1 MRLTWQQPAARRVS
15 ALVAAAALA
24 AGGITYAGF
33 QTTSPEEAPTG
44 PEAGQSGKS
53 APKTVDR
60 ASAASLARKTGKP
73 VEATALRTIRS
84 TTWVRPD
91 GLMTQKLY
99 ASPIWAKVGQEWK
112 AIDTTLRKTN
122 KGWAP
127 AATNTRVVFSAG
139 SKAGGTE
146 RASRT
151 QVRRISLVKGYKAEA
166 ATGSALV
173 TLTVGGTAEIPELH
187 EIQLTWPGPVPA
199 PIIDGSRALYPEI
212 FPGADLVLTAEDDG
226 FAQLLVLKNRQAAAD
241 PHVAQLS
248 YGLSSPTLSFSL
260 DPASGIVG
268 AEDADGQEVALSPT
282 PLMWDSS
289 GPPAVTDGEL
299 GASSQPTASESVEP
313 VSTSAAP
320 ELSSS
325 ASAEELADD
334 NIDPEAEVLPTAT
347 DEPAPALTDAPLP
360 TAPAEPTPGPSQTG
374 SAATLSLPLLN
385 GPSPASRGDVVESDL
400 GEGTWLLTPN
410 MDFLNDP
417 ATVYPVFIDPTVK
430 KHTQDWTTAYSRYP
444 KATFFNGKDFNKG
457 GTHEA
462 RVGFESDTWGTSRS
476 YFNIAFDKNLQGA
489 RIQKAT
495 LRVLETYAWSCDAR
509 SMSVHLTGPIDARTN
524 WKNAPALTDAN
535 LAASPRSFAHGYKTG
550 CRDAYETFDVKAA
563 VQKTADKG
571 KNLITFGM
579 RARDEKTQYAWK
591 KFTADGDNAPVLEL
605 TYNRPPTNPTSHD
618 LGPDFRCTTTP
629 PYVRVGSSSI
639 TFTARSTD
647 KDDNL
652 ASLNFVLWPTG
663 KWSTTGNM
671 LKSTGTVSVGA
682 NTSDATRTTSAFS
695 TSGLTNNVTYSWNV
709 RAIDAAGSSSA
720 YTPKVPCR
728 FIFDNVAPRPP
739 RVTSSDFPNADGT
752 DHDNS
757 FGNAPEDSNWST
769 KKFGT
774 AGSFTFQAFN
784 TDVVRYEYGFNANS
798 YPYSLTRTA
807 GTATSV
813 AAIASNAKPPAAGPN
828 VLYVRVADGAGNV
841 SQPTRYFFYVT
852 PRDQADAPGDFTGD
866 ALPDLLTI
874 TDNGNLRL
882 YPSQI
887 NRNDP
892 TKGTGDL
899 DYSMSGAYRENPAK
913 DPNGG
918 DKEQTFIGPLSGHFK
933 GAQITHNGDFYGGDG
948 LQDLVAGV
956 DGKWWVYPGDG
967 YGAVNI
973 TKRRE
978 ILLPSNAPAP
988 STFVYTQILAT
999 GDVTGDGLPDLFATA
1014 GDQLWAFTG
1023 YNGASFAEAR
1033 MLTSSPWVTRDLVT
1047 VADIGGDG
1055 VPDLLFRTE
1064 ETGRGLLLRHGKPG
1078 ANGGVDLTS
1087 LATAASS
1094 KTGQDEVYGTGG
1106 WDKASMPKIK
1116 GTPDANGDTIP
1127 DIWAAASDGNLY
1139 FYPGGRTTH
1148 GTRFI
1153 TSNLGWLS
1161 SPAIG

>member
-1 MRLTWQQPAARRVS
+1 
-15 ALVAAAALA
+15 
-24 AGGITYAGF
+24 
-33 QTTSPEEAPTG
+33 
-44 PEAGQSGKS
+44 
-53 APKTVDR
+53 
-60 ASAASLARKTGKP
+60 
-73 VEATALRTIRS
+73 
-84 TTWVRPD
+84 
-91 GLMTQKLY
+91 
-99 ASPIWAKVGQEWK
+99 
-112 AIDTTLRKTN
+112 
-122 KGWAP
+122 
-127 AATNTRVVFSAG
+127 
-139 SKAGGTE
+139 
-146 RASRT
+146 
-151 QVRRISLVKGYKAEA
+151 
-166 ATGSALV
+166 
-173 TLTVGGTAEIPELH
+173 
-187 EIQLTWPGPVPA
+187 
-199 PIIDGSRALYPEI
+199 
-212 FPGADLVLTAEDDG
+212 
-226 FAQLLVLKNRQAAAD
+226 
-241 PHVAQLS
+241 
-248 YGLSSPTLSFSL
+248 
-260 DPASGIVG
+260 
-268 AEDADGQEVALSPT
+268 
-282 PLMWDSS
+282 
-289 GPPAVTDGEL
+289 
-299 GASSQPTASESVEP
+299 
-313 VSTSAAP
+313 
-320 ELSSS
+320 
-325 ASAEELADD
+325 
-334 NIDPEAEVLPTAT
+334 
-347 DEPAPALTDAPLP
+347 
-360 TAPAEPTPGPSQTG
+360 
-374 SAATLSLPLLN
+374 
-385 GPSPASRGDVVESDL
+385 
-400 GEGTWLLTPN
+400 
-410 MDFLNDP
+410 
-417 ATVYPVFIDPTVK
+417 
-430 KHTQDWTTAYSRYP
+430 
-444 KATFFNGKDFNKG
+444 
-457 GTHEA
+457 
-462 RVGFESDTWGTSRS
+462 
-476 YFNIAFDKNLQGA
+476 
-489 RIQKAT
+489 
-495 LRVLETYAWSCDAR
+495 
-509 SMSVHLTGPIDARTN
+509 
-524 WKNAPALTDAN
+524 
-535 LAASPRSFAHGYKTG
+535 
-550 CRDAYETFDVKAA
+550 
-563 VQKTADKG
+563 
-571 KNLITFGM
+571 
-579 RARDEKTQYAWK
+579 
-591 KFTADGDNAPVLEL
+591 
-605 TYNRPPTNPTSHD
+605 
-618 LGPDFRCTTTP
+618 
-629 PYVRVGSSSI
+629 I

>member
-1 MRLTWQQPAARRVS
+1 MRQTWQRPAARRMS
-15 ALVAAAALA
+15 AVVLAAALA

-33 QTTSPEEAPTG
+33 HATSPGDASTTPESEQNTKRAPR
-44 PEAGQSGKS
+44 
-53 APKTVDR
+53 TVSE
-60 ASAASLARKTGKP
+60 ASAVSQARRTGKP
-73 VEATALRTIRS
+73 VEVTELRTIRS
-84 TTWVRPD
+84 TTWARPD
-91 GLMTQKLY
+91 GLMTKKLY
-99 ASPIWAKVGQEWK
+99 ASPIWAKIGPEWK
-112 AIDTTLRKTN
+112 AIDTTLRRTD

-127 AATNTRVVFSAG
+127 AATNTRLVFSGG
-139 SKAGGTE
+139 SQSGTE

-151 QVRRISLVKGYKAEA
+151 QVSRISLLKGYKAEA
-166 ATGSALV
+166 GTGSALV
-173 TLTVGGTAEIPELH
+173 TLTVGGTTEIPESH
-187 EIQLTWPGPVPA
+187 DIQLTWPGPVPT

-248 YGLSSPTLSFSL
+248 YGLASPTLSFHL

-299 GASSQPTASESVEP
+299 GASSQPTASESLEP
-313 VSTSAAP
+313 VSTSTATEP
-320 ELSSS
+320 SPS
-325 ASAEELADD
+325 ATEELADD

-347 DEPAPALTDAPLP
+347 DEPAPTLTDAPLP
-360 TAPAEPTPGPSQTG
+360 TAPAEPTPAPSQTG

-385 GPSPASRGDVVESDL
+385 GPSPESRGDVVESDL

-410 MDFLNDP
+410 LAFLNDP

-430 KHTQDWTTAYSRYP
+430 KHTQDWTTAYSRHP

-476 YFNIAFDKNLQGA
+476 YFNIAFDKNLQGVKL
-489 RIQKAT
+489 QKAT
-495 LRVLETYAWSCDAR
+495 LRLLETYSWSCSAR
-509 SMSVHLTGPIDARTN
+509 AMSVHLTGPIDGRTN
-524 WKNAPALTDAN
+524 WKNAPVLTDAN

-550 CRDAYETFDVKAA
+550 CKDAYETFDVKAA
-563 VQKTADKG
+563 AQKTAEKG
-571 KNLITFGM
+571 KSMITFGM

-605 TYNRPPTNPTSHD
+605 TYNRPPSNPTNHD

-647 KDDNL
+647 KDKNL

-663 KWSTTGNM
+663 KWATTGNM
-671 LKSTGTVSVGA
+671 VKTAGTVSVGA
-682 NTSDATRTTSAFS
+682 DTSDAERTTAAIA
-695 TSGLTNNVTYSWNV
+695 TAGLLTNNVTYSWNV
-709 RAIDAAGSSSA
+709 RAVDAAGATSA

-728 FIFDNVAPRPP
+728 FVFDSNDPVPP
-739 RVTSSDFPNADGT
+739 QVGSSDFPNADGK
-752 DHDNS
+752 DHDSS
-757 FGNAPEDSNWST
+757 FGNAPEDSNWSK

-774 AGSFTFQAFN
+774 AGSFTVRASES
-784 TDVVRYEYGFNANS
+784 DIIRYEYGFNANS
-798 YPYSLTRTA
+798 YPYSLPRTA
-807 GTATSV
+807 GSSTSAWAT
-813 AAIASNAKPPAAGPN
+813 ISNVKPPAAGPN
-828 VLYVRVADGAGNV
+828 VLYVRVVDGAGNV
-841 SQPTRYFFYVT
+841 SQPTKYFFYVT

-866 ALPDLLTI
+866 KLPDLLTV

-918 DKEQTFIGPLSGHFK
+918 DEEETFIGLASGHFK
-933 GAQITHNGDFYGGDG
+933 GALITHNGDFYGGDG
-948 LQDLVAGV
+948 LQDLIAGV

-967 YGAVNI
+967 YGAVNL

-978 ILLPSNAPAP
+978 ILLPPNAPVP

-999 GDVTGDGLPDLFATA
+999 GDVTGDGLPDVFATA

-1023 YNGASFAEAR
+1023 YNGASFTEAR
-1033 MLTSSPWVTRDLVT
+1033 MLTSSPWATRDLVT

-1078 ANGGVDLTS
+1078 TNGGVDLTS
-1087 LATAASS
+1087 LAAAANS

-1106 WDKASMPKIK
+1106 WNKDSIRKIK
-1116 GTPDANGDTIP
+1116 GTPDANGDNIP
-1127 DIWAAASDGNLY
+1127 DMWAAASDGNLY

-1161 SPAIG
+1161 SLAIG

>member
-1 MRLTWQQPAARRVS
+1 MRQTWQRPATRRVS
-15 ALVAAAALA
+15 AVVIAAALA
-24 AGGITYAGF
+24 AGGITYASF
-33 QTTSPEEAPTG
+33 YATSSDNASTA
-44 PEAGQSGKS
+44 PEAGRGGRN
-53 APKTVDR
+53 APGTVSE
-60 ASAASLARKTGKP
+60 ASAASLARRTGKP
-73 VEATALRTIRS
+73 VEVTELRTIRS
-84 TTWVRPD
+84 TTWARPD
-91 GLMTQKLY
+91 GLMTKKLY
-99 ASPIWAKVGQEWK
+99 ASPIWAKVGQGWK
-112 AIDTTLRKTN
+112 AIDTTLHRTD

-127 AATNTRVVFSAG
+127 AATNTRLVFSG
-139 SKAGGTE
+139 GDKAGRAE
-146 RASRT
+146 RASRA
-151 QVRRISLVKGYKAEA
+151 QVSRISLVKGYKTA
-166 ATGSALV
+166 AADTGSPLV
-173 TLTVGGTAEIPELH
+173 TLTVGGTAEIPALH
-187 EIQLTWPGPVPA
+187 DIQLTWPGPVPA

-248 YGLSSPTLSFSL
+248 YGLSSPTLTFHL
-260 DPASGIVG
+260 DEASGIVG
-268 AEDADGQEVALSPT
+268 AEDEDGQEVALSPT

-289 GPPAVTDGEL
+289 GKPAVTDGEL

-313 VSTSAAP
+313 VSTSSAP
-320 ELSSS
+320 EPS
-325 ASAEELADD
+325 ASATEDLADD
-334 NIDPEAEVLPTAT
+334 NVDPEAEVLPSAT
-347 DEPAPALTDAPLP
+347 DEPAPTLTDAPLP
-360 TAPAEPTPGPSQTG
+360 TAPVEPTPEPSQTG

-385 GPSPASRGDVVESDL
+385 GPSPESRGDVVESDL

-410 MDFLNDP
+410 LDFLNDP

-430 KHTQDWTTAYSRYP
+430 KHTQDWTTAYSRYQT
-444 KATFFNGKDFNKG
+444 ATFFNGKDFNKG

-495 LRVLETYAWSCDAR
+495 LRLLETYSWSCSAR

-524 WKNAPALTDAN
+524 WKNAPVLSDAN

-550 CRDAYETFDVKAA
+550 CKDAYETFDVKAA
-563 VQKTADKG
+563 AQKTADKG
-571 KNLITFGM
+571 KSLITFGM
-579 RARDEKTQYAWK
+579 RARDEKSQFAWK

-629 PYVRVGSSSI
+629 PYVKVGSSSI

-647 KDDNL
+647 KDGNL
-652 ASLNFVLWPTG
+652 ASLNFALWPTNQ
-663 KWSTTGNM
+663 WATTGNM

-682 NTSDATRTTSAFS
+682 DTSDAKRTTSAFS

-709 RAIDAAGSSSA
+709 RAIDAAGTSSA
-720 YTPKVPCR
+720 NTPKVPCR
-728 FIFDNVAPRPP
+728 FIFDSSAPRPP
-739 RVTSSDFPNADGT
+739 RVSSTDFPDADGI
-752 DHDNS
+752 DNDNS
-757 FGNAPEDSNWST
+757 FGNAPEDSIWSK

-774 AGSFTFQAFN
+774 AGSFTVQALE
-784 TDVVRYEYGFNANS
+784 TDVIRYEYGFNANS
-798 YPYSLTRTA
+798 YPYSLARTA
-807 GTATSV
+807 GTSTSV
-813 AAIASNAKPPAAGPN
+813 TATLANTKPPAAGPN
-828 VLYVRVADGAGNV
+828 VLYVRTVDGASHV
-841 SQPTRYFFYVT
+841 SEPTKYFFYVT

-866 ALPDLLTI
+866 KLPDMLTI
-874 TDNGNLRL
+874 TAGGNLRL
-882 YPSQI
+882 YPSQA
-887 NRNDP
+887 DKDLKP
-892 TKGTGDL
+892 TGDI

-918 DKEQTFIGPLSGHFK
+918 DKEETFIGPLSGYFG
-933 GAQITHNGDFYGGDG
+933 GALITHNGDFYGGDG
-948 LQDLVAGV
+948 LQDIVAGV
-956 DGKWWVYPGDG
+956 GGKWWVYPGDG

-978 ILLPSNAPAP
+978 ILLPPNAPVP

-1023 YNGASFAEAR
+1023 YNGASFSEAR
-1033 MLTSSPWVTRDLVT
+1033 MLTSAPWATRDLVS
-1047 VADIGGDG
+1047 VADFGGDG

-1078 ANGGVDLTS
+1078 PNGGVDLTS
-1087 LATAASS
+1087 LATGANS

-1106 WDKASMPKIK
+1106 WNKASMPMLM
-1116 GTPDANGDTIP
+1116 GTPSANGDTIP
-1127 DIWAAASDGNLY
+1127 DIWAAASDGKLY
-1139 FYPGGRTTH
+1139 FYPGGPDAH
-1148 GTRFI
+1148 GTRFMA
-1153 TSNLGWLS
+1153 SDVGWTTNR
-1161 SPAIG
+1161 AIG

>member
-1 MRLTWQQPAARRVS
+1 MRQTWQRPATRRVS
-15 ALVAAAALA
+15 ALVTAAALA
-24 AGGITYAGF
+24 AGGIAYAGF
-33 QTTSPEEAPTG
+33 QAVSPDGASTG
-44 PEAGQSGKS
+44 QEGGRDGKS
-53 APKTVDR
+53 GPRTVSQ

-73 VEATALRTIRS
+73 VEVTALRTIRS
-84 TTWVRPD
+84 TTWARPD

-112 AIDTTLRKTN
+112 AIDTTLRRTG

-127 AATNTRVVFSAG
+127 AATNTRMVFSGG

-146 RASRT
+146 RASRAR
-151 QVRRISLVKGYKAEA
+151 VSRISLVKGYKTEA
-166 ATGSALV
+166 DTGSALV
-173 TLTVGGTAEIPELH
+173 TLTVGGTAEIPEFH

-248 YGLSSPTLSFSL
+248 YGLSSPTLSFRL
-260 DPASGIVG
+260 DEASGIVG

-282 PLMWDSS
+282 PVMWDSS
-289 GPPAVTDGEL
+289 GPPAVTDGQL

-313 VSTSAAP
+313 VSTSTAP
-320 ELSSS
+320 EPSSS

-334 NIDPEAEVLPTAT
+334 NVDPEAEVLPTAT
-347 DEPAPALTDAPLP
+347 DEPAPTLTDPPLP
-360 TAPAEPTPGPSQTG
+360 TAPAEPTPEPSQTG

-385 GPSPASRGDVVESDL
+385 GPSPESRGDVVTSDL
-400 GEGTWLLTPN
+400 GDGTWLLTPDQ
-410 MDFLNDP
+410 DFLNDP

-430 KHTQDWTTAYSRYP
+430 KHTQDWTTAYSRHP

-476 YFNIAFDKNLQGA
+476 YFNIAFDKNLQGVK
-489 RIQKAT
+489 IQKAT
-495 LRVLETYAWSCDAR
+495 LRLLETYSWSCDAR
-509 SMSVHLTGPIDARTN
+509 SMSVHLTSAIDARTN
-524 WKNAPALTDAN
+524 WNNAPALTDAN

-550 CRDAYETFDVKAA
+550 CKDAYETFDVKAA
-563 VQKTADKG
+563 AQKTADKG

-605 TYNRPPTNPTSHD
+605 TYNRPPTPPTSHD
-618 LGPDFRCTTTP
+618 LDPDFRCTTTP
-629 PYVRVGSSSI
+629 PYVRVGASSI

-652 ASLNFVLWPTG
+652 ASLNFAMWPTG

-728 FIFDNVAPRPP
+728 FIFDNVAPRTPK
-739 RVTSSDFPNADGT
+739 VTSTDFPNADGT
-752 DHDNS
+752 DNDNS
-757 FGNAPEDSNWST
+757 FGNAPEDSNWSK
-769 KKFGT
+769 KKFGAT
-774 AGSFTFQAFN
+774 GSFTFQAFN

-798 YPYSLTRTA
+798 YPHSLTRAA
-807 GTATSV
+807 GTSLTAT
-813 AAIASNAKPPAAGPN
+813 ISNVKPPAAGPN
-828 VLYVRVADGAGNV
+828 VLYVRVVDGANHV
-841 SQPTRYFFYVT
+841 SEPRKYFFYVT
-852 PRDQADAPGDFTGD
+852 PRDQADAAGDFTGD
-866 ALPDLLTI
+866 KLPDMLTI
-874 TDNGNLRL
+874 TAGGNLRL
-882 YPSQI
+882 YPSQA
-887 NRNDP
+887 DKDLL
-892 TKGTGDL
+892 KGTGDI

-918 DKEQTFIGPLSGHFK
+918 DKEQTFIGPLNNHFG

-948 LQDLVAGV
+948 LQDIVAGV

-967 YGAVNI
+967 YGAVNT

-978 ILLPSNAPAP
+978 ILLPPNAPSP
-988 STFVYTQILAT
+988 STFAYTQILAT

-1014 GDQLWAFTG
+1014 GDALWAFTG
-1023 YNGASFAEAR
+1023 YNGASFTEAR
-1033 MLTSSPWVTRDLVT
+1033 MLTSAPWATRDLVS

-1078 ANGGVDLTS
+1078 AKGGVDLTS
-1087 LATAASS
+1087 LAIGANS

-1106 WDKASMPKIK
+1106 WNKDSMPLLM
-1116 GTPDANGDTIP
+1116 GTPSANGDTIP
-1127 DIWAAASDGNLY
+1127 DMWAAASDGKLY
-1139 FYPGGRTTH
+1139 FYPGAPDTH
-1148 GTRFI
+1148 GTRFMA
-1153 TSNLGWLS
+1153 SDVGWTTNR
-1161 SPAIG
+1161 AIG